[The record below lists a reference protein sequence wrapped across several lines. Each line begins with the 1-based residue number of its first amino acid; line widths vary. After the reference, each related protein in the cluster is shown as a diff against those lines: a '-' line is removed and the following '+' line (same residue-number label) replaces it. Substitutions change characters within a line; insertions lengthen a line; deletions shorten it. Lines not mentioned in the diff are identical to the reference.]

1 MDPVRVLVVDDH
13 AVFRESLKFL
23 LETREDLRVVGLAGD
38 GREAV
43 ALAEAVR
50 PDVVLMDLVMPEMNG
65 VEATRRILKN
75 RPETLVIAL
84 TMYADTESV
93 HEVLSAGARGYLVKQ
108 IDSAMLFQAI
118 DCVRSGEF
126 FLCPA
131 VSQVVVKGFLGGGS
145 NGNGSRR
152 PGKGLLTR
160 REEEV
165 LKLLAE
171 GLHKKDIA
179 DRLCISVRTVEAH
192 RHNVQQKLGVHSLSD
207 LVRFAIRHH
216 LVEP

>member
-13 AVFRESLKFL
+13 TVFRESLKIL

-43 ALAEAVR
+43 EVAAAVH

-65 VEATRRILKN
+65 VEATRRILKD
-75 RPETLVIAL
+75 RPQTLVIAL
-84 TMYADTESV
+84 TMYADVESV
-93 HEVLSAGARGYLVKQ
+93 HDILSAGARGYLVKRV
-108 IDSAMLFQAI
+108 DSAMLFQAI
-118 DCVRSGEF
+118 DCVLGGEL

-131 VSQVVVKGFLGGGS
+131 VSQVVVKGFLGHS
-145 NGNGSRR
+145 QNGDGARARGRR
-152 PGKGLLTR
+152 PLTR

-179 DRLCISVRTVEAH
+179 ERLYISVRTVEAH
-192 RHNVQQKLGVHSLSD
+192 RHNVQQKLGMHSLSD
-207 LVRFAIRHH
+207 LVRYAIRHH
-216 LVEP
+216 MVEP